1 MQAWEFFPVGPK
13 IKFLSPSNSLI
24 TTKMMQ
30 PPDTAISD
38 VLNQNAEVAEQ
49 IKTSASELGVVH
61 AVLSTKVT
69 TPDAES
75 DLQAAVKRTSE
86 IEQQL
91 NETAEALDKSNE
103 LLSQVD
109 SNKTAGS

>member
-1 MQAWEFFPVGPK
+1 MT
-13 IKFLSPSNSLI
+13 IKTMPA
-24 TTKMMQ
+24 TGA
-30 PPDTAISD
+30 AISD
-38 VLNQNAEVAEQ
+38 VLNQNIHAVEQ

-61 AVLSTKVT
+61 AVLSAKV
-69 TPDAES
+69 PAQGAEG

-103 LLSQVD
+103 LLSEID
-109 SNKTAGS
+109 SNKTAGH

>member
-1 MQAWEFFPVGPK
+1 MATQ
-13 IKFLSPSNSLI
+13 
-24 TTKMMQ
+24 TTQSK
-30 PPDTAISD
+30 DSVISD

-49 IKTSASELGVVH
+49 IKTSANELGVVH
-61 AVLSTKVT
+61 AVLSTKVK

-109 SNKTAGS
+109 SNKTASS